1 MLLVGLTG
9 GIGSGKSL
17 VGRLLA
23 EHGAIVI
30 DADDLAREAL
40 EPGTPG
46 ERQALDRFGPEIA
59 AGGGGIDREALA
71 AIVFDDESARRDL
84 EAIVHPEVRRLLAE
98 RIATVSD
105 PDAVVVFEAP
115 LLIETGM
122 AAGFDE
128 LVVVLAPEETR
139 LRRLREVR
147 GIRREDAQA
156 RLRAQTD
163 DAARRAAATVIIENP
178 TDDLETL
185 RTRVGEVWADLARRV
200 GR

>member
-163 DAARRAAATVIIENP
+163 DAARRAAATLIIENP